1 MRQEV
6 LQSCCFL
13 AETRYIGMM
22 RHLGMADDP
31 LVKILEITGDRRII
45 AGTGEIET
53 SEIQELRTGN
63 YRIRRQLKLFSYF
76 K

>member
-1 MRQEV
+1 
-6 LQSCCFL
+6 
-13 AETRYIGMM
+13 MM